1 MPAPTNTNPSIGRS
15 AVRGVMYATFAT
27 GIGKS
32 ASFVAQLILGWVLS
46 DGDFAV
52 YAVAVGVFTFGNALQ
67 HGGAQ
72 LLMLQGAS
80 DIDRVLPAAMRLAV
94 IFDLTIPAIVAVIA
108 LPMERAFNMP
118 GLAQLLWVI
127 CFAFPLT
134 LFGLPYRAKA
144 AAEGRFGDV
153 SFADGVQTI
162 SQNGFIVLFAFLGLG
177 PLSFVL
183 GQPLVNLLDWFLLR
197 RRGKLRVD
205 RAHSVSLRSLLRPA
219 AFVLIAALGVALA
232 VGSVEN
238 LVLGQLATVAILANY
253 FFGFRLTSAVS
264 LIFGS
269 GIRSVLLPSFARL
282 NHDRDRQEVAA
293 LSSIRI
299 FLFIAIPTCGLAAVV
314 APGLVHVLWQGK
326 WDGAGIVVLA
336 LLLSLPFGLALY
348 IARSLLEARG
358 GWGRAAA
365 MSWSN
370 GVLITLVTI
379 WVGASNDLPWIAGVI
394 ASYRALSGLLFITVI
409 LMMCR
414 ISPLRLAPMIMP
426 VICIGAGSILVS
438 QWCSGGFFPEEQ
450 TLRHSIM
457 AAGGFI
463 GSFVVLSAVFVRTGY
478 MEVISRL
485 GRFRS

>member
-1 MPAPTNTNPSIGRS
+1 
-15 AVRGVMYATFAT
+15 
-27 GIGKS
+27 
-32 ASFVAQLILGWVLS
+32 
-46 DGDFAV
+46 
-52 YAVAVGVFTFGNALQ
+52 
-67 HGGAQ
+67 
-72 LLMLQGAS
+72 
-80 DIDRVLPAAMRLAV
+80 
-94 IFDLTIPAIVAVIA
+94 
-108 LPMERAFNMP
+108 
-118 GLAQLLWVI
+118 
-127 CFAFPLT
+127 
-134 LFGLPYRAKA
+134 
-144 AAEGRFGDV
+144 
-153 SFADGVQTI
+153 
-162 SQNGFIVLFAFLGLG
+162 
-177 PLSFVL
+177 
-183 GQPLVNLLDWFLLR
+183 
-197 RRGKLRVD
+197 
-205 RAHSVSLRSLLRPA
+205 
-219 AFVLIAALGVALA
+219 
-232 VGSVEN
+232 
-238 LVLGQLATVAILANY
+238 
-253 FFGFRLTSAVS
+253 LTSAVS